1 MKKSIAVVVAALLSV
16 SATVSADDKAFAAF
30 ACQNL
35 VLDYAW
41 HWDHDNHEDFANLF
55 TDDANFQAAGRQHTG
70 RDEIYAEQKKRT
82 GTVVTRTFF
91 TNVRAIPVSDDTVE
105 ATSYLMVH
113 SEPRPDTTSRR
124 ATSVPTRGFRI
135 IGEMAFTCSL
145 TDDGWK
151 ISMVDLTPVFL
162 DENLED

>member
-124 ATSVPTRGFRI
+124 ATSPEFRYDNLSSI
-135 IGEMAFTCSL
+135 IKCKF
-145 TDDGWK
+145 W
-151 ISMVDLTPVFL
+151 
-162 DENLED
+162 EDNYRFQRPAVTQNNCVERAKEI